1 MKYVFA
7 FNCNKNCLGR
17 DLNFQRIDKIFFF
30 IDVDAVPCPA
40 KNKNIMGNDIH
51 QEVVSSWDECGE
63 YNEQRFVAIIMAAV
77 YCMSHR
83 YWDICKT

>member
-1 MKYVFA
+1 
-7 FNCNKNCLGR
+7 
-17 DLNFQRIDKIFFF
+17 
-30 IDVDAVPCPA
+30 
-40 KNKNIMGNDIH
+40 MGNDIH

-83 YWDICKT
+83 HWDNFET